1 MGLSWSHILI
11 VLVLFVLLF
20 GRGKISEL
28 MGDVA
33 QGIKSF
39 KKGMAEDEAPPADD
53 PKVIEIVAKRFQF
66 TPNQITLKK
75 DEPVVLRLRT
85 EDVTHGF
92 YMKKLGINATIE
104 PGKSTD
110 VPITPHEV
118 GKFVTICDHFCGSG
132 HGNMHMTMV
141 VE

>member
-1 MGLSWSHILI
+1 MTRRAPRIDRSLA
-11 VLVLFVLLF
+11 LLALLALASP
-20 GRGKISEL
+20 GS
-28 MGDVA
+28 
-33 QGIKSF
+33 
-39 KKGMAEDEAPPADD
+39 PARAAD
-53 PKVIEIVAKRFQF
+53 PKVIEIVAKRFEF
-66 TPNQITLKK
+66 TPSQVTLKK
-75 DEPVVLRLRT
+75 DEPVVLRLST
-85 EDVTHGF
+85 ADVTHGF

-110 VPITPHEV
+110 VPVTPHEA